1 MGKSYCGVVGDSSP
15 ATWVYHIVEV
25 VSGQDSKRRN
35 LKRPKMGDLDPAFH
49 EVLKRVQERWPHVIG
64 RLQRKS
70 MKKDQIIHNY
80 TGYRYMQKQK

>member
-1 MGKSYCGVVGDSSP
+1 
-15 ATWVYHIVEV
+15 
-25 VSGQDSKRRN
+25 